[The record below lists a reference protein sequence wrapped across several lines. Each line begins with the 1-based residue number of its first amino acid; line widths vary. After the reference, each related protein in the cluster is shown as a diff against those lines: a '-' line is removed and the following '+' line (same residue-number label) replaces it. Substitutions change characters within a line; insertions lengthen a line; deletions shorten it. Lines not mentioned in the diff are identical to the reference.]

1 MGQKKQTLALSLYS
15 GGLRLVDLRKAVDA
29 LSKVIEP
36 EVVEALGV
44 TRGREPAAA

>member
-1 MGQKKQTLALSLYS
+1 LALSLYS

-36 EVVEALGV
+36 EVLDDVRSTPVSKTL
-44 TRGREPAAA
+44 